1 VRECV
6 KPLVESSIML
16 YEDVTRT
23 LRPIPAKPHYT
34 FNLRDLSKVIQG
46 VLRVQ
51 PSQLTGR
58 PALLHLWW
66 HECLRTF
73 SDRLV
78 DGDDRAWLRDKL
90 LELGRVHW
98 KGGDLKIRD
107 DDLDAGKLVY
117 AAFSTSIADVG
128 DRGAGASYGRVLH
141 ASDTLPPVLHAYL
154 EEYTSSV
161 GPMPLVFFPD
171 AIEHVCRLARVLS
184 APRGSAML
192 VGVGG
197 SGKQSL
203 TRFASFACGQ
213 KCFQIELRKG
223 YSAAD
228 FREDL
233 KGLYVSA
240 GGEGV
245 DVTFLFC
252 DSQIVSETLL
262 EDVDSLL
269 NSGEVRSPLIAADG
283 ATPFSTRAR

>member
-1 VRECV
+1 MCMHVLTTA
-6 KPLVESSIML
+6 PSL
-16 YEDVTRT
+16 
-23 LRPIPAKPHYT
+23 PH
-34 FNLRDLSKVIQG
+34 R
-46 VLRVQ
+46 
-51 PSQLTGR
+51 
-58 PALLHLWW
+58 
-66 HECLRTF
+66 
-73 SDRLV
+73 
-78 DGDDRAWLRDKL
+78 
-90 LELGRVHW
+90 
-98 KGGDLKIRD
+98 
-107 DDLDAGKLVY
+107 Y
-117 AAFSTSIADVG
+117 AAFSTNLADVG

-141 ASDTLPPVLHAYL
+141 ASDTLPPLLHAYL
-154 EEYTSSV
+154 EEYTSSI

-203 TRFASFACGQ
+203 TRFASFVCGQ

-233 KGLYVSA
+233 KGLYVTA

-269 NSGEVRSPLIAADG
+269 NSGEVQAPLIAADG
-283 ATPFSTRAR
+283 A